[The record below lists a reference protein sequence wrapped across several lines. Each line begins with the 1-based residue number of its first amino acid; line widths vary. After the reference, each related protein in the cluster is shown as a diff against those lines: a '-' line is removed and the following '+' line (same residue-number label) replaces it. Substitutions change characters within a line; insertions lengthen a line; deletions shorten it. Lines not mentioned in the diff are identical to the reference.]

1 MSSIEADELLIAH
14 EAIHAHHERRLTDQI
29 DRRQLN
35 AGKML
40 QLRLKV
46 RNVLKKTKFF
56 SGFNMKIVSAIV
68 EKMHHRTFD
77 EGSRICVQG
86 DLALE
91 FFIVTKGIVSV
102 HQTVGKG
109 GEFALETE
117 IATCN
122 VWDCVGETA
131 LLQTDSVRTA
141 SCTATKGGK

>member
-14 EAIHAHHERRLTDQI
+14 EAIHAHHERRLTDHI

>member
-1 MSSIEADELLIAH
+1 MSSMEADELLIAH
-14 EAIHAHHERRLTDQI
+14 EAIHAHHERRLTDHI